1 MKVEWVR
8 IHGFR
13 SIIDTGRL
21 YIDPMLTVL
30 AGKNESGKSNILR
43 ALDMFSVG
51 GYSDGDF
58 PEGNVDEELSSR
70 VEVSVKLDFDDVKS
84 FLTVG
89 SDYKHTENAS
99 YSFTMVKNF
108 HTNVQGSYGTVQR
121 CFLTNKCSELIEK
134 LNGKLMKLNE
144 EANLS
149 RPVKKEAELLYM
161 ESYEYLG
168 EDSKQE
174 DVIFWL
180 RDYTDRMKMLYDS
193 INSSHEENFWI
204 KQRKN
209 VDDLR
214 VFYEDL
220 KQLHNVGNEILD
232 RYKEFEKS
240 IVIPKFKLLQSFEKP
255 LPDSVDFFDETEGWA
270 HYIQRT
276 LEANEGKSFS
286 EMSNREIKRGLDR
299 VSREITLLFQ
309 RVYSQS
315 QIKLQLDV
323 GVNNNLDVY
332 IYDGEN
338 HIDFMPSQRSKGF
351 QWFLSFFFAINAVQ
365 RAGDIILLDEPGPY
379 LHPKAQT
386 DILKALEI
394 LAKSDQIIF
403 TTHSPYLINPDNLER
418 VRLVDKDDEN
428 GTVIGNQVHASSV
441 AKQEVY
447 TPIMTAIGLDLSK
460 SFGTFGDHNVIVE
473 GISDY
478 YYLEIMKK
486 YINYDDALGVMRFIP
501 SIGASKIDKLAS
513 LLIGW
518 GVNFKVLLDNDNAG
532 KEEKKEL
539 EQQLLLKQEQLVF
552 VSDKPQFAIEDLFSR
567 EDFLNYIMP
576 DLELSEEE
584 NSLKNSRLLNKKE
597 MSKALIAKM
606 FKEKLQKE
614 PNIKFTSQTI
624 DNFTALFQKLYNVNK
639 VTAEEMQSVQ

>member
-43 ALDMFSVG
+43 ALDMFSAG

-84 FLTVG
+84 FLTVD
-89 SDYKHTENAS
+89 SDYKHIENAS

-121 CFLTNKCSELIEK
+121 CFLTNECFDLIGK
-134 LNGKLMKLNE
+134 LNGKLIKLNE

-149 RPVKKEAELLYM
+149 KPLERKAEFLHREAC
-161 ESYEYLG
+161 EYLG

-193 INSSHEENFWI
+193 INSSQEENFWV

-214 VFYEDL
+214 VFYEDV
-220 KQLHNVGNEILD
+220 KQLHDVGNEIFD

-270 HYIQRT
+270 QYIQRT

-299 VSREITLLFQ
+299 VSREITELIQ

-315 QIKLQLDV
+315 QIKLQLDI

-365 RAGDIILLDEPGPY
+365 RTGDIILLDEPGPY
-379 LHPKAQT
+379 LHPKAQN
-386 DILKALEI
+386 DVLKALEI
-394 LAKSDQIIF
+394 LAKSDQIMF
-403 TTHSPYLINPDNLER
+403 TTHSPYLINPNTLER
-418 VRLVDKDDEN
+418 VRLVTRDSKN
-428 GTVIGNQVHASSV
+428 CTVIQNQVHATPI
-441 AKQEVY
+441 ADKEVY

-460 SFGTFGDHNVIVE
+460 SFGTFGDNNVIVE

-478 YYLEIMKK
+478 YYLESMKE
-486 YINYDDALGVMRFIP
+486 YINFEGKTGIMRFVP
-501 SIGASKIDKLAS
+501 SIGASKTDKLAS

-518 GVNFKVLLDNDNAG
+518 GINFKVLLDNDKAG
-532 KEEKKEL
+532 KDEEKKL
-539 EQQLLLKQEQLVF
+539 KDKLLLSEEQIVF
-552 VSDKPQFAIEDLFSR
+552 VSDKSELAIEDLFSR
-567 EDFLNYIMP
+567 EDFLAYVAPN
-576 DLELSEEE
+576 LEISEE
-584 NSLKNSRLLNKKE
+584 NKDLKNSSLLSGK
-597 MSKALIAKM
+597 KALIAKV
-606 FKEKLQKE
+606 FKERLQKE
-614 PNIKFTSQTI
+614 DIIFTPQTI
-624 DNFTALFQKLYNVNK
+624 DNFTNLFRKLYGVDD
-639 VTAEEMQSVQ
+639 VRAEEMESVQ